1 LARSGCKASRQLIR
15 FVADRPGH
23 DRRYAIDSNKIRANL
38 GWTPR
43 YRLEGALEATVD
55 WYLSHMEWIASVR
68 SGEYRKWI
76 DVNYRF
82 RMASNG
88 ERSPA
93 NPADFNEG
101 GNS

>member
-1 LARSGCKASRQLIR
+1 
-15 FVADRPGH
+15 
-23 DRRYAIDSNKIRANL
+23 
-38 GWTPR
+38 
-43 YRLEGALEATVD
+43 
-55 WYLSHMEWIASVR
+55 MEWIASVR

-76 DVNYRF
+76 DVNYGF
-82 RMASNG
+82 RMAGNG